1 LLTRYLVGAVG
12 AFIGGAIIITI
23 LFALLGHLW
32 FVSLGLG
39 LIWSLCLQIV
49 AWGSAYVFWPDATRQ
64 FQARLRNSYP
74 QSVVEVSRRLDRS
87 VGLEIEGPNLSST
100 ARLRALGI
108 VLVAVM
114 VVVGLAASW
123 VILAAI
129 GH

>member
-1 LLTRYLVGAVG
+1 LLTRYLVGAAG
-12 AFIGGAIIITI
+12 AFIGGAIVITL

-39 LIWSLCLQIV
+39 LIWSLCLQV
-49 AWGSAYVFWPDATRQ
+49 AAWGSAYVFWPEATRQ

-87 VGLEIEGPNLSST
+87 VGLEIEGPISST

-108 VLVAVM
+108 VIVAVM
-114 VVVGLAASW
+114 FVVGLAASW